1 MILASNGI
9 LASSIQ
15 SAVTPLLD
23 TYPSAAAAYSVRLL
37 RTAYAGSAIRV
48 RRSSDNAEQDIGFS
62 SGNLD
67 TSSLLSFVGANN
79 GFVTTWY
86 DQSGNALNAIQTTAA
101 NQPQIVSSGTI
112 LTENSKPS
120 VRFNGSYMI
129 ISSVLLNSTNLSCY
143 YVTLPKTTYTFG
155 GILTNKGFGVDNSN
169 AINFLNNG
177 KIDMVYNGTFAFVT
191 QLNVQTSLFQ
201 GTALWNTTNITL
213 RTNSVQ
219 DGTVAKLGGQVFST
233 QTWMGSYRQQTA
245 NLGNFTMP
253 EVVLYQSDQSAN
265 NTNIENNLKSYYGT

>member
-1 MILASNGI
+1 MILSSNGI
-9 LASSIQ
+9 IASSIQ
-15 SAVTPLLD
+15 SAVAPLLD

-86 DQSGNALNAIQTTAA
+86 DQSGNARNAIQSTAV

-129 ISSVLLNSTNLSCY
+129 ITSVLLNSTNLSCY

-155 GILTNKGFGVDNSN
+155 GIFTNKSFGVDNSN
-169 AINFLNNG
+169 AINFLNSG
-177 KIDMVYNGTFAFVT
+177 KIDLVYNGTFAFVT

-201 GTALWNTTNITL
+201 GTALWDSTNITL

-233 QTWMGSYRQQTA
+233 QTWMGSYRQQTT
-245 NLGNFTMP
+245 NLGNFSMP

-265 NTNIENNLKSYYGT
+265 NTNIENNLKAYYGT

>member
-15 SAVTPLLD
+15 SGAVPLLD

-37 RTAYAGSAIRV
+37 RTAYTGSAIRV

-62 SGNLD
+62 GNDLD
-67 TSSLLSFVGANN
+67 TSSLTTFVGANN

-86 DQSGNALNAIQTTAA
+86 DQSGNALNAIQSTAA
-101 NQPQIVSSGTI
+101 NQPQIISSGTI

-120 VRFNGSYMI
+120 LRFNGSYMI

-155 GILTNKGFGVDNSN
+155 GILTNKKSGVDDSN

-201 GTALWNTTNITL
+201 GTALWNSTNIIL

-219 DGTVAKLGGQVFST
+219 DGTVAKLGGQTFST
-233 QTWMGSYRQQTA
+233 QTWMGSYRQQTS

-265 NTNIENNLKSYYGT
+265 NTNIDNNLKAYYGT

>member
-1 MILASNGI
+1 MLFPFNFLQGI
-9 LASSIQ
+9 TTT
-15 SAVTPLLD
+15 TPLLD

-86 DQSGNALNAIQTTAA
+86 DQSGNARNATQSTAV

-129 ISSVLLNSTNLSCY
+129 ITSVLLNSTNLSCY

-155 GILTNKGFGVDNSN
+155 GIFTNKSFGVDNSN
-169 AINFLNNG
+169 AINFLNSG
-177 KIDMVYNGTFAFVT
+177 KIDLVYNGTFAFVT

-201 GTALWNTTNITL
+201 GTALWDSTNITL

-233 QTWMGSYRQQTA
+233 QTWMGSYRQQTT
-245 NLGNFTMP
+245 NLGNFSMP

-265 NTNIENNLKSYYGT
+265 NTNIENNLKAYYGT